1 MHLRSCENP
10 KRVYNKYIDD
20 YVWTGCGKCP
30 SCKRR
35 RAAKWISRLEAER
48 RQHVV
53 SMFVT
58 LTYDEKSLPVLKF
71 SEDCFQSEPL
81 YDASGRVLR
90 DDLICIPSSEIN
102 ESLSEADADLL
113 RSMMALRG
121 IPYAS
126 VSDCQ
131 KFHKRLNKYIHDE
144 ISHHY
149 KNFRYFLV
157 SEFGST
163 TLRPHFHC
171 IYYLDSWDIASRFK
185 EAVNACWKYGIVDV
199 QFIESSATSYVA
211 NYLNEL
217 FSLPSFY
224 EHRQIRPFFLC
235 SKRPSIGSFNEFS
248 TSDQEIFDECLTQ
261 LPTSDNGSTEI
272 RFAPLLPSI
281 ENRLFPRLPFY
292 RSLPDYAKSQLYR
305 LAVQPRKWLGWSSF
319 KNWLECLKDCFV
331 VTRPDRHHRYVVREY
346 LSLLADN
353 FSEKGINRLKRAYY
367 ISKRVMYQ
375 AYLFGVSVKEYVDHI
390 DVYWSKKELMV
401 LSQFFKFQEDYSK
414 NHCPDELAYAYPEYM
429 YQNKFSDEADNY
441 CVSLSDC
448 QDVQIQHEES
458 DAWRDLNTKTH
469 FKNAYF
475 QSLKDKADPIYKPL
489 IKYYYAKKCNEVIE
503 ALSQ

>member
-1 MHLRSCENP
+1 MHLRSCEHP
-10 KRVYNKYIDD
+10 IRVYNKYIQD

-58 LTYDEKSLPVLKF
+58 LTYNQDSLPILEF
-71 SEDCFQSEPL
+71 SDDMLRSKAFYST
-81 YDASGRVLR
+81 DGRLLR
-90 DDLICIPSSEIN
+90 DDLICIPFDEIKENLSS
-102 ESLSEADADLL
+102 ADAELL
-113 RSMMALRG
+113 NSMMALRG

-126 VSDCQ
+126 VSDVQ

-144 ISHHY
+144 ISYHY
-149 KNFRYFLV
+149 KNFRYFTV

-171 IYYLDSWDIASRFK
+171 IYFLDSWEVANRFK

-224 EHRQIRPFFLC
+224 EHRQLRPFFLC

-248 TSDQEIFDECLTQ
+248 TSDEEIFNECLTQ
-261 LPTSDNGSTEI
+261 VPSPSSGSTKVD
-272 RFAPLLPSI
+272 FVPLLPST
-281 ENRLFPRLPFY
+281 ENRLFPKLPFY
-292 RSLPDYAKSQLYR
+292 RSLPRYAKSQLYR

-319 KNWLECLKDCFV
+319 KNWLECLKDCFCV
-331 VTRPDRHHRYVVREY
+331 SRPDHHPYYVCREY

-353 FSEKGINRLKRAYY
+353 FSEKGVNRLKRAYY

-375 AYLFGVSVKEYVDHI
+375 AYLFGVSVKEYVDRI
-390 DVYWSKKELMV
+390 DEYWCKKELMV
-401 LSQFFKFQEDYSK
+401 LSKFFKFQEDYSV
-414 NHCPDELAYAYPEYM
+414 NHSSDELAFAYPEYM

-441 CVSLSDC
+441 CVSLSECDDLRL
-448 QDVQIQHEES
+448 QREES
-458 DAWRDLNTKTH
+458 KAWHELNTKTH

-475 QSLKDKADPIYKPL
+475 KSLEDKKDSIYKPL
-489 IKYYYAKKCNEVIE
+489 LKYYYAKKCNEVIE
-503 ALSQ
+503 ALT